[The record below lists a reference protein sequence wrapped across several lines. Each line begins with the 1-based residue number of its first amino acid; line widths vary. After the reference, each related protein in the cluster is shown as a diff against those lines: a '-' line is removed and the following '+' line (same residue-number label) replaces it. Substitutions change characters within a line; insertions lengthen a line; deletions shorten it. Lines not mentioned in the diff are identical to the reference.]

1 LAIYFMTHFI
11 INIGMNLGI
20 MPVTG
25 ITLPFMSY
33 GGSHLLTEFIGLG
46 ILMGMNRYRR
56 VAHQDDMHNEFF
68 GI

>member
-1 LAIYFMTHFI
+1 MSHII
-11 INIGMNLGI
+11 INVGMNIGI

-33 GGSHLLTEFIGLG
+33 GGSHLLTEFIALG
-46 ILMGMNRYRR
+46 ILMGMRSYSRP
-56 VAHQDDMHNEFF
+56 AHRDDMKNEFL

>member
-1 LAIYFMTHFI
+1 
-11 INIGMNLGI
+11 

-25 ITLPFMSY
+25 VTLPFMSY

-46 ILMGMNRYRR
+46 ILMGMSRYGR
-56 VAHQDDMHNEFF
+56 VAHRDDMHNEFL